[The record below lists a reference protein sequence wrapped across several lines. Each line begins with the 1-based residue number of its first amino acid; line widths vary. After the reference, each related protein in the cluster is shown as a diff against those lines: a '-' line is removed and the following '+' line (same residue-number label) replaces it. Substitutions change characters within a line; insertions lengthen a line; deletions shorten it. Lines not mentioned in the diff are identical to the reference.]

1 MGIRVRRSATAINQ
15 LILSIVS
22 NFNLAHSVEF
32 IMYFEKP
39 GIENTDITLKVAF
52 NHAAHK
58 GIKDIIIASTTG
70 YSAEKILQIPGREA
84 FNIVVVTHN
93 TGFKEEGV
101 QSFPADLRQ
110 KLTENGIKVHTGT
123 MVLRS
128 LGTAI
133 RDMAGGYSEQ
143 ELVANTLRMFSQ
155 GVKVCVEIV
164 AMAADAGL
172 IPFADVVAIAGTG
185 HGADTACLIRAN
197 SSNRFFKI
205 KIKEF
210 ITKP

>member
-1 MGIRVRRSATAINQ
+1 
-15 LILSIVS
+15 
-22 NFNLAHSVEF
+22 
-32 IMYFEKP
+32 MYFEKA
-39 GIENTDITLKVAF
+39 GIENTDITLKIAF
-52 NHAAHK
+52 NHAASK
-58 GIKDIIIASTTG
+58 GIRDIIIASTTG
-70 YSAEKILQIPGREA
+70 YTAEKILQIPGREA

-101 QSFPADLRQ
+101 QSFPDDLRQ
-110 KLTENGIKVHTGT
+110 KLTGGGIKVHTGT

-133 RDMAGGYSEQ
+133 RDMTGGYSEQ

-164 AMAADAGL
+164 AMAADSGL

-185 HGADTACLIRAN
+185 RGADTACFIRAN

-210 ITKP
+210 ITKPKET

>member
-1 MGIRVRRSATAINQ
+1 
-15 LILSIVS
+15 
-22 NFNLAHSVEF
+22 
-32 IMYFEKP
+32 MYFEKA
-39 GIENTDITLKVAF
+39 GIDNTDVTLKVAF
-52 NHAAHK
+52 NHAASR
-58 GIKDIIIASTTG
+58 GIRDIVVASTTG
-70 YSAEKILQIPGREA
+70 FTAEKILQIPGREA

-101 QSFPADLRQ
+101 QSFHADLR
-110 KLTENGIKVHTGT
+110 KGLTGNGIKVHTGT

-133 RDMAGGYSEQ
+133 RDMGGGYSEQ

-172 IPFADVVAIAGTG
+172 IPCDDVVAIAGTG
-185 HGADTACLIRAN
+185 RGSDTACLIRAN

-205 KIKEF
+205 RVKEF
-210 ITKP
+210 IAKPKEA